1 MNKIQFQLFIL
12 YIYVNFITNITD
24 CENTR
29 YFIPI
34 QSLPH
39 PISVVTSLPF
49 TRIFII
55 LLFFSIDNQIVGFL
69 S

>member
-1 MNKIQFQLFIL
+1 MNEIQFQLFIL
-12 YIYVNFITNITD
+12 YGYVNFITNITD